1 MALLYGFLEFIQFLC
16 YLFSILIIARAI
28 LSWFSPRPT
37 SMLAIYLYR
46 VTEPLL
52 APLRRIIP
60 RAGMVDFSPLVAIL
74 LLYLISAILGSLIEV

>member
-1 MALLYGFLEFIQFLC
+1 MAFLIDFLRLLCEVVSLA
-16 YLFSILIIARAI
+16 IIFRAI

-37 SMLAIYLYR
+37 NILAVILYR

-60 RAGMVDFSPLVAIL
+60 RTGMFDFTPLVAIIL
-74 LLYLISAILGSLIEV
+74 LQLIARLLP

>member
-1 MALLYGFLEFIQFLC
+1 MAFLIDFLR
-16 YLFSILIIARAI
+16 ILCEVLSLAIIFRAI

-37 SMLAIYLYR
+37 NILAVILNK

-60 RAGMVDFSPLVAIL
+60 RVGMLDFTPLVAIIL
-74 LLYLISAILGSLIEV
+74 LQLIARLLP